1 MTASHDADDDD
12 GDDSAGIDVGQV
24 CDWLQTFTSSMN
36 SNSHAWL
43 LRKQQPQS
51 QHSPAQ
57 CGGNIVV
64 QSVLC
69 AILIVPVK
77 ELVQEIDHYLSSGH
91 SRRGSGIDKQRQE
104 FGVFG
109 VRVHW
114 RISTVSISIYIFVTH
129 IRPIPLISNVTQEC
143 AEVTCSSLQRRGASN
158 DDVPGAGPCWKLI
171 LQKYAR
177 LFQKYLW
184 CSVLVLRLF

>member
-12 GDDSAGIDVGQV
+12 GDDSADIDVGQV

-43 LRKQQPQS
+43 LRKQQSQS

-57 CGGNIVV
+57 CGGNV
-64 QSVLC
+64 QSN
-69 AILIVPVK
+69 
-77 ELVQEIDHYLSSGH
+77 LSSVL
-91 SRRGSGIDKQRQE
+91 SWLSLWKNSCRKSIITCLFFQTLQKRQWNWQRQE
-104 FGVFG
+104 FG

-129 IRPIPLISNVTQEC
+129 IRPIPLISNMTQEC